1 MRSTLEEAKE
11 EARGILPE
19 IKQEARQEVEDEAA
33 LVLKADNRR
42 ERSLAKRNRVS
53 KNARAFYVGGGWEE
67 MQKHTPE
74 VARYEQIALDI
85 AARIVRREYKEG
97 DKLYGRST
105 LAGKYNVSP
114 ETIRRAVA
122 LLQSMGI
129 VEPKA
134 GRGIIICSRQAAEA
148 FWKEFEN
155 RHMLEDLQSRI
166 SQLMQE
172 RRKLDQLLEEELGR
186 LINYV
191 FKSNTRLQKIEE
203 IEVPEDS
210 SLVGKSL
217 ESSRFRSVTGATVLA
232 LEREGEEFFSPD
244 GGMPIKGGDIL
255 LFVGPPEAKEK
266 VRQLVEK
273 GPEKAADARG
283 QES

>member
-1 MRSTLEEAKE
+1 MEEVKEGVRETLLEV
-11 EARGILPE
+11 
-19 IKQEARQEVEDEAA
+19 KQETLPGIREEGVLLAGTESFKEKPLAR
-33 LVLKADNRR
+33 
-42 ERSLAKRNRVS
+42 RNRKGRVS
-53 KNARAFYVGGGWEE
+53 RTFHAGGGWEE

-85 AARIVRREYKEG
+85 AVRIVRREYKEG

-155 RHMLEDLQSRI
+155 RHMLEDLQNRI

-172 RRKLDQLLEEELGR
+172 RRKLDQMLEEELNR

-210 SLVGKSL
+210 GLVGKSL

-232 LEREGEEFFSPD
+232 LEREGEEYFSPD

-266 VRQLVEK
+266 VRRLVENGPGK
-273 GPEKAADARG
+273 GDGAG
-283 QES
+283 GNT